1 MVRWRLA
8 RGGVSGGMVGM
19 VLLGDDVSL
28 LEMHKAEGD
37 ISNEDLLRVGVA
49 LLASTGGAACIEGFT
64 S

>member
-1 MVRWRLA
+1 
-8 RGGVSGGMVGM
+8 MVGM